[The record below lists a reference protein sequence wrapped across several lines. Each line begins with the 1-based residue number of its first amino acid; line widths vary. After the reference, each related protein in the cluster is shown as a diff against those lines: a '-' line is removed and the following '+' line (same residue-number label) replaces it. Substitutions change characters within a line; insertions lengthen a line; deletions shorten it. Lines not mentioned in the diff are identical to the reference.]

1 MEHADSR
8 TLIIKSFAPHVLDEQ
23 SDCFTATVKQMLDV
37 DCWRLLFL
45 FLRLITCLVFLG
57 IRYST
62 EVSVDEV
69 KALASLM
76 TYKCAVVGT
85 LERVFFCFFFACNCI
100 WLEMKVS
107 QCLGHD
113 PLLRHIF

>member
-85 LERVFFCFFFACNCI
+85 LERVFFFFFLHA
-100 WLEMKVS
+100 LYMA
-107 QCLGHD
+107 
-113 PLLRHIF
+113 